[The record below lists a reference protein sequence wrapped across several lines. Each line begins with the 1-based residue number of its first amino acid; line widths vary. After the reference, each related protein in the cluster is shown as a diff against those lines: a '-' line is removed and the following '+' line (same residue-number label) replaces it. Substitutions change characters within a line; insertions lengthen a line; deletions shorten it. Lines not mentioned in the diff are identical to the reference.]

1 MLLWRNKNMK
11 IKTLLFASILMAL
24 PLMAADEKTATPPPS
39 DGPARAT
46 GRMGAPLSNLAAFE
60 GLLTPEQKQKLREYN
75 QANGKKSQMSQQQA
89 LQMRRDLQNA
99 VLSGQADEATIKE
112 KTTAIAKLEGEA
124 FAGRLLGMAEI
135 AKTFTPEQKE
145 KIKAMSDQ
153 TRAARPGLGAGPRG
167 ENAVRTP
174 GEPAAP
180 PPPAK

>member
-1 MLLWRNKNMK
+1 MK
-11 IKTLLFASILMAL
+11 IKTLLFASVLMAL
-24 PLMAADEKTATPPPS
+24 PLWAADEKSATQPPS

-60 GLLTPEQKQKLREYN
+60 GVLTPEQKQKLREYN
-75 QANGKKSQMSQQQA
+75 QANGKKSQASQQQA

-99 VLSGQADEATIKE
+99 VLSGQADEAAIKE
-112 KTTAIAKLEGEA
+112 KTAAIAKLEGEA
-124 FAGRLLGMAEI
+124 FAGRLLAMAEI
-135 AKTFTPEQKE
+135 AKIFTPEQKE

-153 TRAARPGLGAGPRG
+153 MRGARPGLGAGPRG